1 MHVLITGAA
10 GMLGRKLAERLV
22 ADGTLGGRPVLKLTL
37 QDLQTPPSFGSEE
50 TAVLPVAG
58 DIADHVLVEHVMAEK
73 PDVIFHLAALAS
85 AGAEA
90 DMEKG
95 YRANLDGTR
104 GLFEAV
110 RKANYAPRLIF
121 ASTVAVYGAPLPDV
135 IDDDFALTP
144 LTSYGTAKAMG
155 ELLLG
160 DYTRRGFFDGVA
172 LRLPTICVRPG
183 EPNTAASGFFSSIIR
198 EPLAGKPA
206 ILPVGEDLRHVFAS
220 PRAATGFFLHAATM
234 ETEALGTRRSLV
246 MPSVSATVGEE
257 IEALREV
264 AGEKAVALI
273 RREPNEE
280 IARIVSAWP
289 RAFEAKRAR
298 DLGFEA
304 ETSFGDIVAAH
315 IEDEHGGTPPI
326 NA

>member
-22 ADGTLGGRPVLKLTL
+22 ADRTLGGRPVLKLTL
-37 QDLQTPPSFGSEE
+37 QDLETPPSAGSEE

-58 DIADHVLVEHVMAEK
+58 DIADHVLVEHIMAER
-73 PDVIFHLAALAS
+73 PDVIFHLAAIPS

-90 DMEKG
+90 ELENG
-95 YRANLDGTR
+95 YRTNLDGTR

-110 RKANYAPRLIF
+110 RKANYSPRLVF
-121 ASTVAVYGAPLPDV
+121 ASSVAVYGAPLPD
-135 IDDDFALTP
+135 IIGDDFALTP

-155 ELLLG
+155 ELLLA
-160 DYTRRGFFDGVA
+160 DYSRRGFFDGVA

-183 EPNTAASGFFSSIIR
+183 EPNTAASGFFSAIVR

-206 ILPVGEDLRHVFAS
+206 VLPVGEDLRHVFAS
-220 PRAATGFFLHAATM
+220 PRAAAGFFLHAATM
-234 ETEALGTRRSLV
+234 ETEPLGARRSLV

-257 IEALREV
+257 IEAMREV

-273 RREPNEE
+273 RREPDEE
-280 IARIVSAWP
+280 ISRIVSGWP

-298 DLGFEA
+298 DLGFACEESFA
-304 ETSFGDIVAAH
+304 EIVAAH
-315 IEDEHGGTPPI
+315 IEDEHAGNPPI
-326 NA
+326 LG